1 MTTMMRFPII
11 RAQQA
16 GSISA
21 LQSNSQQT
29 GGIDISNILEL
40 IMPVII
46 IGLMTKGM
54 SSMGKPKQVKTGAN
68 PQSKNAS
75 ESGS

>member
-21 LQSNSQQT
+21 QQSNSQQA
-29 GGIDISNILEL
+29 GGIDMSDILNIM
-40 IMPVII
+40 MPV
-46 IGLMTKGM
+46 MVVGM
-54 SSMGKPKQVKTGAN
+54 MAKSMSNMGKPKKINTGAN
-68 PQSKNAS
+68 TQSTKAPIS
-75 ESGS
+75 R

>member
-1 MTTMMRFPII
+1 MMRFPII

-21 LQSNSQQT
+21 QQSNSQQA
-29 GGIDISNILEL
+29 GGIDMSDILNIM
-40 IMPVII
+40 MPV
-46 IGLMTKGM
+46 MVVGM
-54 SSMGKPKQVKTGAN
+54 MAKSMSNMGKPKQVKTGAN